1 MYNHG
6 HNVLRL
12 LGKKNSAQVK
22 RSAVITNKYGVTRES
37 LLEDAMTRG
46 LKMTDVYFMLQP
58 MLWTYLPSQ
67 SWDM

>member
-22 RSAVITNKYGVTRES
+22 RSAVITNKYGVTRDP

-46 LKMTDVYFMLQP
+46 LKMTDVYSMLQP
-58 MLWTYLPSQ
+58 ML
-67 SWDM
+67 